1 MNCEEVQK
9 CLCDLLDESLDGER
23 SQKVSDHLAACP
35 LCSEEM
41 ASLAECRRLVSGLP
55 PVEPPLGFS
64 SRVMAHVRNAARKQ
78 SLWERLFS
86 PLGTKIPLQAT
97 AVILIAV
104 LAAYIYQNEL
114 LQRESGI
121 TVQPEKF
128 PGRADETDKLAP
140 TAPARESKAARV
152 PDVANLPVEGF
163 KDSARLREPQPLAK
177 PGEQNK
183 GIPGGQL
190 TPTTPSEDQVG
201 SPATLAPAPLQEKS
215 SAMNEAASPSSE
227 QSPPLREA
235 HPKRVRQ
242 PLSQPEKERA
252 SRDTAFTKESL
263 QQEEGAAGS
272 SLSSL
277 SSGTVIGAVLPA
289 DHELVLRLR
298 ESIRDDK
305 NMGDQLASGHAQSE
319 WTSLTLP
326 EEAKNLE
333 QAREQAVQTGRSQTV
348 WVTTAHNEYQLFKNE
363 LAELGNIEVESS
375 MSELKSDATGKSSDR
390 LRIKVTILPPSSS
403 GKPPPSEPSGR

>member
-9 CLCDLLDESLDGER
+9 YLADLLDESLDGER

-64 SRVMAHVRNAARKQ
+64 NRVMAHVRDAARKQ
-78 SLWERLFS
+78 SLWKRLFS

-97 AVILIAV
+97 AVVLITL
-104 LAAYIYQNEL
+104 LAAYIYQKEPL
-114 LQRESGI
+114 EREAVI
-121 TVQPEKF
+121 TLQPEKF
-128 PGRADETDKLAP
+128 PGRVDETDKLAP
-140 TAPARESKAARV
+140 TAPASESKAARV
-152 PDVANLPVEGF
+152 PDVT
-163 KDSARLREPQPLAK
+163 ARLREPQPLAK